1 MAKTAAPYDFRRCF
15 LPAFEGEGSVLTRHP
30 FLLQAGV
37 IHLGKEPTSGH
48 YRGLIRAEAQWY
60 LADDS
65 RPPTACQLNDS
76 VIKGNIY
83 LLLLERQQ
91 A

>member
-1 MAKTAAPYDFRRCF
+1 MLS
-15 LPAFEGEGSVLTRHP
+15 LPAFEGEGSVLTWHSFILR
-30 FLLQAGV
+30 AGV
-37 IHLGKEPTSGH
+37 IHLGEEPTSGH
-48 YRGLIRAEAQWY
+48 YRSLIRAEAQWY

-76 VIKGNIY
+76 MITGNIY

>member
-1 MAKTAAPYDFRRCF
+1 MLS
-15 LPAFEGEGSVLTRHP
+15 LPAFEAEGSDLIWHSFILR
-30 FLLQAGV
+30 AGV
-37 IHLGKEPTSGH
+37 IHLGEEPTSGH
-48 YRGLIRAEAQWY
+48 YRSLIRTEIQWY

-76 VIKGNIY
+76 MITGNIY